1 MEYSALN
8 WGSETLTFLTPNL
21 YREGYLAV
29 PELANKV
36 LKSRFHIFSEVQE
49 KLGIQI
55 LPASAR
61 QILNLRTRGSI
72 EAMTGKC

>member
-29 PELANKV
+29 PELVNKV
-36 LKSRFHIFSEVQE
+36 LKSRFHIFSEVQA

-72 EAMTGKC
+72 ETMTGKC